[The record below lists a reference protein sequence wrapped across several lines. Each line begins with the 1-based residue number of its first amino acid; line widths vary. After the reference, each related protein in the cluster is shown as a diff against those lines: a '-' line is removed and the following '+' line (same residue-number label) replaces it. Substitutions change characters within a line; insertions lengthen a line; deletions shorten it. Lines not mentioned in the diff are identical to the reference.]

1 MKKIIF
7 VIAPHPDD
15 EVLGC
20 GGTLLRLNDEGA
32 EIHWVIVT
40 KMGKEYSTTEKKNRQ
55 NLIKDISKKFNFC
68 KVHQLSYL
76 SGEISDKSMKNMIIN
91 FSNLI
96 KNFSPSIIL
105 MPFYGDVHSDHRI
118 IANAVIS
125 ASKPFR
131 AKSVKTLLAYEV
143 PSETN
148 FAYKDFF
155 QPKIYYDISNY
166 MDEKINILKL
176 YKVELAQHP
185 FPRSLES
192 SRNLAKIRGSESNN
206 LYAEAFH
213 VIKMIF

>member
-20 GGTLLRLNDEGA
+20 GGTLLRLNNEGA

-40 KMGKEYSTTEKKNRQ
+40 KMGKEYSKTEKKNRQ
-55 NLIKDISKKFNFC
+55 NLIKDISKKFNFF

-96 KNFSPSIIL
+96 RNFSPSIIF

-166 MDEKINILKL
+166 IDEKINILKL
-176 YKVELAQHP
+176 YKIELAQHP

>member
-1 MKKIIF
+1 MKKSIF

-20 GGTLLRLNDEGA
+20 GGTLLRLKDEGA

-40 KMGKEYSTTEKKNRQ
+40 KMGKEYSKAEKNIRE
-55 NLIKDISKKFNFC
+55 NLIKEVSKIFNFS
-68 KVHQLSYL
+68 KVHQLPYL
-76 SGEISDKSMKNMIIN
+76 SGEISDKSMKNIIIN
-91 FSNLI
+91 ISDLI
-96 KNFSPSIIL
+96 RDFSPSIIFT
-105 MPFYGDVHSDHRI
+105 PFYGDVHSDHRI

-148 FAYKDFF
+148 FAFKDFF
-155 QPKIYYDISNY
+155 QPKIYYNISNY

-176 YKVELAQHP
+176 YKSELGQHP
-185 FPRSLES
+185 FPRSLEAS
-192 SRNLAKIRGSESNN
+192 KNLAKIRGSESDN

-213 VIKMIF
+213 VIRMIF

>member
-20 GGTLLRLNDEGA
+20 GGTLLRLTDEGA

-40 KMGKEYSTTEKKNRQ
+40 KMGKEYSKAEKNIRQ
-55 NLIKDISKKFNFC
+55 NLIKDISKKFNFF

-76 SGEISDKSMKNMIIN
+76 SGEISDKSMKNMIIK
-91 FSNLI
+91 FSDLI
-96 KNFSPSIIL
+96 RDFSPSIIFT
-105 MPFYGDVHSDHRI
+105 PFYGDVHSDHRI

-148 FAYKDFF
+148 FAFKDFF

-176 YKVELAQHP
+176 YKSELAQHP

-192 SRNLAKIRGSESNN
+192 SKNLAKIRGSESNN
-206 LYAEAFH
+206 EYAEAFH

>member
-1 MKKIIF
+1 MKKSIF

-20 GGTLLRLNDEGA
+20 GGTLLRLKDEGA

-40 KMGKEYSTTEKKNRQ
+40 KMGKEYSKAEKNIRQ
-55 NLIKDISKKFNFC
+55 NLIKEVSKTFNFYE
-68 KVHQLSYL
+68 VHQLSYA
-76 SGEISDKSMKNMIIN
+76 SGEISDKSMKNIIIN
-91 FSNLI
+91 VSDLI
-96 KNFSPSIIL
+96 RNFSPSIIFT
-105 MPFYGDVHSDHRI
+105 PFYGDVHSDHRI

-148 FAYKDFF
+148 FAFKDFF

-166 MDEKINILKL
+166 MDEKIKILKL
-176 YKVELAQHP
+176 YKGELGQHP
-185 FPRSLES
+185 FPRSLEAS
-192 SRNLAKIRGSESNN
+192 KNLAKIRGSESNN

-213 VIKMIF
+213 VIRMIV

>member
-40 KMGKEYSTTEKKNRQ
+40 KMGKEYSKAEKNIRQ
-55 NLIKDISKKFNFC
+55 NLIKDISKKFNFF

-76 SGEISDKSMKNMIIN
+76 SGEISDKSMKNMIIK
-91 FSNLI
+91 FSDLI
-96 KNFSPSIIL
+96 RDFSPSIIFT
-105 MPFYGDVHSDHRI
+105 PFYGDVHSDHRI

-148 FAYKDFF
+148 FAFKDFF

-176 YKVELAQHP
+176 YKSELAQHP
-185 FPRSLES
+185 FPRSLVFASLIQRLQE
-192 SRNLAKIRGSESNN
+192 NQMDK
-206 LYAEAFH
+206 
-213 VIKMIF
+213 

>member
-20 GGTLLRLNDEGA
+20 GGTLLRLNNEGA
-32 EIHWVIVT
+32 EIHWIIVT
-40 KMGKEYSTTEKKNRQ
+40 NMGKEYSKAEKNIRQ
-55 NLIKDISKKFNFC
+55 DLIKDISKKFNFF

-91 FSNLI
+91 FSDLI
-96 KNFSPSIIL
+96 GVFSPSIIFT
-105 MPFYGDVHSDHRI
+105 PFYGDVHSDHRI

-148 FAYKDFF
+148 FAFKDFF

-166 MDEKINILKL
+166 MDEKINILKI
-176 YKVELAQHP
+176 YKSELAQHP
-185 FPRSLES
+185 FPRSLEAS
-192 SRNLAKIRGSESNN
+192 KSLAKIRGSESNN
-206 LYAEAFH
+206 VYAEAFH